1 VGSLRRRADRLEEAH
16 GLVRATLVCPDCGEE
31 FVVFGDAPMEY
42 LTAEWTRE
50 AGAQSYRE
58 TPPDIAALFD
68 HEHAPSDFLEKTS
81 GLPWLSREVSG
92 MNLGAG

>member
-1 VGSLRRRADRLEEAH
+1 MRRRAGRLAEAH
-16 GLVRATLVCPDCGEE
+16 GLVRATLLCPECGEE
-31 FVVFGDAPMEY
+31 FVVFGDAPVEY

-58 TPPDIAALFD
+58 TPADIAALFE
-68 HEHAPSDFLEKTS
+68 HEHAPSGFLEKTS

-92 MNLGAG
+92 MNLGRGSA

>member
-1 VGSLRRRADRLEEAH
+1 MAEEHNLRRM
-16 GLVRATLVCPDCGEE
+16 VLVCPDCGEE
-31 FVVFGDAPMEY
+31 FVVFGDAPVEY

-50 AGAQSYRE
+50 AGAESHRE
-58 TPPDIAALFD
+58 TLAGIAALFD
-68 HEHAPSDFLEKTS
+68 HEHAPSGFLEKTS

>member
-1 VGSLRRRADRLEEAH
+1 MGLKGRVERLAEEHNLRRM
-16 GLVRATLVCPDCGEE
+16 VLVCPDCGEE
-31 FVVFGDAPMEY
+31 FVVFGDAPVEY

-68 HEHAPSDFLEKTS
+68 HEHAPSGFLEKTS